1 MRKIVFASN
10 NGNKIQEVQHQLK
23 EQYKL
28 LSLADINCTEELSE
42 TSDTLRGNALQKAQ
56 YVAENY
62 GVDCFADDTGLL
74 VDALNGEP
82 GVYSARYAGAHRS
95 NEDNMSLV
103 LDKLGDSH
111 HRSARFVTVIC
122 LIIDGQTHYFE
133 GEVRGNI
140 TLKKSGEKG
149 FGYDPIFRP
158 EGFDRTFAEFTVVEK
173 NKISHRGKA
182 VAKLISFLQNM

>member
-182 VAKLISFLQNM
+182 VDKLISFLQNM